1 MVRILVLVALLLTT
15 ALLPGQTSSSL
26 SPVVKPFVTVD
37 ACVFALTH
45 VRVIDGTGAPARE
58 DQTIV
63 VADGKIAAIGDAAK
77 TQLPAGARVMEMRD
91 YSVIRGLRI
100 GP

>member
-1 MVRILVLVALLLTT
+1 
-15 ALLPGQTSSSL
+15 
-26 SPVVKPFVTVD
+26 
-37 ACVFALTH
+37 

-77 TQLPAGARVMEMRD
+77 TQVPAGARVMEMRD
-91 YSVIRGLRI
+91 YSVIPGLRI